1 MIPQDTRDTLR
12 IGFKSGSVIEVKV
25 EDGKNVIASCTTPS
39 MPGVP
44 IFRRGVIGDAMVDFA
59 EVEFMQV
66 VPNRYPELGHQAL
79 LRQRQSLPPYSLR
92 SYPPPDYSRNRQEP

>member
-25 EDGKNVIASCTTPS
+25 EGAQALIEGA
-39 MPGVP
+39 VP
-44 IFRRGVIGDAMVDFA
+44 PFGCKPTALRTMIGDAFVDFA

-66 VPNRYPELGHQAL
+66 VPKQYPQMDPASFSHGIPGTH
-79 LRQRQSLPPYSLR
+79 
-92 SYPPPDYSRNRQEP
+92 PDFSRNRQAS